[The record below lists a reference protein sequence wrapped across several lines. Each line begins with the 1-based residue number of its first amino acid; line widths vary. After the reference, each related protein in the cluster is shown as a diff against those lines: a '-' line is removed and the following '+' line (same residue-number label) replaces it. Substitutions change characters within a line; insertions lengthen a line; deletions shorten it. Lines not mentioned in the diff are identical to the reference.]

1 MEWCLR
7 NRLITGLGFLTKGR
21 VGCSGACRER
31 SGAKVMLAKSC
42 CDKSCW
48 TPPFGR
54 WFGVY
59 YPLPENPKW
68 KFRLRATLHAV
79 L

>member
-7 NRLITGLGFLTKGR
+7 NRLITGLGFLTKGSA
-21 VGCSGACRER
+21 GCSGACRER
-31 SGAKVMLAKSC
+31 SGAKVML
-42 CDKSCW
+42 D
-48 TPPFGR
+48 PPFGR
-54 WFGVY
+54 GFGVY

>member
-7 NRLITGLGFLTKGR
+7 NRLIMGLGFLTKGR
-21 VGCSGACRER
+21 AGSSGACRER
-31 SGAKVMLAKSC
+31 SGAKVMLDS
-42 CDKSCW
+42 
-48 TPPFGR
+48 PFGT
-54 WFGVY
+54 WFGVHY
-59 YPLPENPKW
+59 LLPENPKW

>member
-7 NRLITGLGFLTKGR
+7 NRLITGLGFLTKGSA
-21 VGCSGACRER
+21 GCSGACRER
-31 SGAKVMLAKSC
+31 SGAKVML
-42 CDKSCW
+42 DKSHAGPVMLD
-48 TPPFGR
+48 PPFGR
-54 WFGVY
+54 GFGVY